1 MRRSWIVVAVLGLV
15 GLCSPLAAA
24 SPFGSFGGIVT
35 GGNSGA
41 GVIPLHGWALDD
53 DGVAAVDVVVD
64 GRVAGR
70 ALYGTSRPGVTQSFP
85 GFPDSQ
91 APGWAFQLD
100 STRYLNGLH
109 TITARVLSETG
120 EVTTLNSRQ
129 ISFGNLTHNLVPFG
143 AIEFPNN
150 DAQLW
155 GRCDDLT
162 NPNRRYAVVQGYALD
177 VGVERND
184 QGVGYLELMIDG
196 VVHRNT
202 FTSCHFDST
211 KGGLSDCYGLT
222 RIDIRQLFPHVVS
235 DPPLVGFRFVLDV
248 GELIGS
254 GFLAP
259 GRHRITIRGGDV
271 AGQVSNLAEINA
283 FFSCDD
289 FIGNVVSFGE
299 IRRPRAGLT
308 YQGTIEVDGWAL
320 DLEGVHAV
328 IPYVDGHRL
337 LDAEYG
343 LPRPFISSIF
353 PGYPNSALPGW
364 RFLLDTAELSDGQH
378 TIQVFVRD
386 LFGEE
391 HLIGERVIQVF
402 NP

>member
-1 MRRSWIVVAVLGLV
+1 MRRSWIVVGVV
-15 GLCSPLAAA
+15 GFVALCSPLAAA
-24 SPFGSFGGIVT
+24 PPFGSFGGIVN

-53 DGVAAVDVVVD
+53 DGVAAVDVMVD

-85 GFPDSQ
+85 GYPDTG
-91 APGWAFQLD
+91 APGWSFQLD

-109 TITARVLSETG
+109 TVTARVQSETG
-120 EVTTLNSRQ
+120 ELTTLASRQ

-143 AIEFPNN
+143 TIEFPNT

-155 GRCDDLT
+155 GRCDIL

-202 FTSCHFDST
+202 LTSCHFDND

-222 RIDIRQLFPHVVS
+222 RIDIRQLFPHIVA

-254 GFLAP
+254 TFLNP

-289 FIGNVVSFGE
+289 FIGNEVSFGE
-299 IRRPRAGLT
+299 IRRPRAGLI
-308 YQGTIEVDGWAL
+308 YQGTIEIDGWAL
-320 DLEGVHAV
+320 DREGIHAV
-328 IPYVDGHRL
+328 IPYVDGHRR
-337 LDAEYG
+337 LDADFG
-343 LPRPFISSIF
+343 LPRPFISSVYPGF
-353 PGYPNSALPGW
+353 PDSPLPGW
-364 RFLLDTAELSDGQH
+364 RFFVDTTELSDGPH
-378 TIQVFVRD
+378 TVQVFVRD
-386 LFGEE
+386 LLGEE
-391 HLIGERVIQVF
+391 HIIGERLIQVF